1 MLDVPGSPFVC
12 LVSATVH
19 YLQPP
24 PVMFHLS
31 LPTLLG
37 RNLIHSSIV
46 CFFFF
51 NDPAPPE
58 ISPLP
63 LHAPLPIF
71 WIESGAPSPPVDP
84 SDAFRGASDIVRYEP
99 ATGARSVY
107 VSARRLIPAGD
118 SQPLDIDDYGWS
130 PDGTQLLLLTNSR
143 RVWRQNTRG
152 DYWVLNRASW
162 ALHKLG
168 GPDAPEATLM
178 YAKFSP
184 QGDRVAYVRRGD
196 LYVERVADGKIT
208 RLTTGA
214 DSLHVSGMSDWVYE
228 EEFDLRDGFRW
239 APDGTK
245 IAYWHFDMTG
255 VRTFTL
261 INDTDSLYPFTIPIQ
276 YPKTGTPNSAVTAGV
291 VSADGGP
298 TKWLQVP
305 DDPRDNYLPRM
316 EWAGPNELLLQRM
329 NRLQN
334 SNRVLLADAAT
345 GAAHPVL
352 VEQDSA
358 WLDVVDDVQW
368 LAGGRRFLW
377 LSERDGWRHV
387 YLVSRDGK
395 TVQPVTPGAFDVI
408 GIAAVDEPRGW
419 LYYVAS
425 PDNATQHY
433 LFRTRLDGTGK
444 AERISPA
451 TQPGTHRYTISP
463 DAHWAFHTYSTFDTP
478 PVTNLVRLPTHQV
491 VRALAA
497 NATLQETVAPL
508 IARKTE
514 FFKITLPPPDGAT
527 LDGWMIRPR
536 NFDSTKTY
544 PLLMHVYG
552 EPAGQTV
559 VDSWGGQG
567 ILWHRLIADQGYI
580 VASVDSRGTPAP
592 KGRAW
597 RKVVYGQIGVLSS
610 REQADAVRA
619 LTRTRPYLDST
630 RVAIWGWSGGGS
642 STLQA
647 LFRYPGVYQVG
658 MSVAPVPDE
667 RLYDTIY
674 QERYMGLPQDN
685 AAGYREASAINHA
698 EGLRGRLLVVHGS
711 GDDNVHYQ
719 GTERLLNRL
728 IALGKP
734 LDFMEYPNRSH
745 CICEGP
751 GTTLHVF
758 TLLTRYLLEHLPA
771 GPRP

>member
-1 MLDVPGSPFVC
+1 MRR
-12 LVSATVH
+12 
-19 YLQPP
+19 
-24 PVMFHLS
+24 LS
-31 LPTLLG
+31 LCLAVIVAAQAPELPAQVPAAATEMLRRLYAS
-37 RNLIHSSIV
+37 RDFSSER
-46 CFFFF
+46 FG
-51 NDPAPPE
+51 PAR
-58 ISPLP
+58 
-63 LHAPLPIF
+63 
-71 WIESGAPSPPVDP
+71 WIESGAAYTTVEP
-84 SDAFRGASDIVRYEP
+84 SDAFRGASDIVRYET

-334 SNRVLLADAAT
+334 SDRVLLADAAT
-345 GAAHPVL
+345 GAVHPVL

-358 WLDVVDDVQW
+358 WLDVVDEVLW

-408 GIAAVDEPRGW
+408 GIAAVDEPGGW

-444 AERISPA
+444 AERVSPA

-580 VASVDSRGTPAP
+580 VASVDNRGTPAP

-734 LDFMEYPNRSH
+734 VDFMEYPNRSH